1 MIRYYLKTALK
12 IIKRHTG
19 FTALNVTGL
28 TLGISSCL
36 LIILYINFELGFDRF
51 HDNEANIYRV
61 VMHQPGNKVVGSSS
75 DWWVVSP
82 YILKP
87 TWENELPGIDIIT
100 RTREQYWSFSHN
112 DQFINEEI
120 MVVDPEFFKV
130 FTFPLSSGNE
140 KEVFT
145 HPYSIVISRNMAAKY
160 FGEDDPIGKTIVKND
175 GKIFSVTGLLEDV
188 PENSHLKFDFLVS
201 FQTLEL
207 IRGESLLSDN
217 WLNNGYRTYVV
228 LNENANLREFDA
240 KLKKYDIDG
249 FNGKTW
255 SFHLQPLQDI
265 HFNRLIGGTGDKGSL
280 FIFVSVGFFIVFIA
294 GFNYMNLYVAHYRTR
309 TKNIGVRRISGA
321 TRMQL
326 MFQFLCESLLLIAIS
341 TLASIGVVWLV
352 LPVFNNFIG
361 EQLSF
366 AALLN
371 YQVVL
376 GSGAAVLLMALI
388 AGTYPAIYLSGL
400 QIVSGIQG
408 TMEKFSKRA
417 ILFRKTVIVIQF
429 SVSIV
434 LLVGTITVYRQLN
447 FAGNKSLGYETQH
460 ILYLELDG
468 MWYKDNN
475 GVWRN
480 RSETLKQELLK
491 NASIVKAAGSTGVPT
506 RIGWSNI
513 PIWEGQVEGDNP
525 FFYRLNVDE
534 DFLGLYGIEIVDGR
548 GFSAE
553 APGDL
558 GNAYVLNEA
567 AVKDL
572 GFEHPVGAH
581 FGFDKK
587 LGSVVGVA
595 RDFHFESLHKPV
607 TPIGIGFTNNG
618 NYNYLSLKI
627 NSENIPATIRYIGNV
642 WNNLAQNVAL
652 KYSFLDEQLNLLYQK
667 DRQLAESLNYFSLMA
682 LVISCLGIFGLMSF
696 AIKERTKELGIRKV
710 LGAPFMNLLNLLSR
724 DILIIIALASGA
736 GGILGWYAADQ
747 WLNNFAY
754 RIDIGL
760 DTIIIS
766 SVITLLMAILPVSVK
781 LMKAVKTN
789 PVESLRTD

>member
-1 MIRYYLKTALK
+1 
-12 IIKRHTG
+12 
-19 FTALNVTGL
+19 
-28 TLGISSCL
+28 
-36 LIILYINFELGFDRF
+36 
-51 HDNEANIYRV
+51 
-61 VMHQPGNKVVGSSS
+61 
-75 DWWVVSP
+75 
-82 YILKP
+82 
-87 TWENELPGIDIIT
+87 
-100 RTREQYWSFSHN
+100 
-112 DQFINEEI
+112 
-120 MVVDPEFFKV
+120 
-130 FTFPLSSGNE
+130 
-140 KEVFT
+140 
-145 HPYSIVISRNMAAKY
+145 
-160 FGEDDPIGKTIVKND
+160 
-175 GKIFSVTGLLEDV
+175 
-188 PENSHLKFDFLVS
+188 
-201 FQTLEL
+201 
-207 IRGESLLSDN
+207 
-217 WLNNGYRTYVV
+217 
-228 LNENANLREFDA
+228 
-240 KLKKYDIDG
+240 
-249 FNGKTW
+249 
-255 SFHLQPLQDI
+255 
-265 HFNRLIGGTGDKGSL
+265 
-280 FIFVSVGFFIVFIA
+280 
-294 GFNYMNLYVAHYRTR
+294 
-309 TKNIGVRRISGA
+309 
-321 TRMQL
+321 MQL
-326 MFQFLCESLLLIAIS
+326 MFQFLCESLVLIAIS

-366 AALLN
+366 AALMN
-371 YQVVL
+371 YEVVL